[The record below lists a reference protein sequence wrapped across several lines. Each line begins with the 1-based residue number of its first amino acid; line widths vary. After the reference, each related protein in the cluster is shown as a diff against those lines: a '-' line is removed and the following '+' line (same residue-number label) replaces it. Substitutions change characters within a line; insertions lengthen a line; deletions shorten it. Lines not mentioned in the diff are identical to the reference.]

1 MAQANAQSP
10 VSPTGTT
17 NFLRRLLFG
26 YGSGTPATGSEPNKS
41 PKSQYSAEEDG
52 PQRTGLIRRVS
63 RKVVP
68 GLPRMQ
74 TFKRQQSEKRINL
87 APVQPTPA
95 ERRAVSVDRRAV
107 LSRTTSRLTT
117 DTLPRSSAPDFLDTP
132 CYSSQDVVASP
143 PVNPDDLEWQND
155 SIEGFCR
162 LDTEAESHNDFDLE
176 IDTASYNDEKSQ
188 GPWPQDAESIT
199 TSQIQEELETTWIL
213 NLSMHFRDKS
223 NREKFFV
230 TYREQCETEV
240 VWRRV
245 TISLDYRKAPDDSL
259 EMELMRIKF
268 QRDKS
273 AKIYE
278 AIRDSLSAI
287 RFYDT
292 VTNLKLQTTEGRLH
306 VHVAED
312 LNEVITYPAVRE
324 VHHLRCRRIR
334 ERDIVFDSH
343 MSGFVYKVHVGGQ
356 VLIKKEIPGPDTIN
370 EFIYEINALY
380 TLQYSSSVITFFG
393 VVVDNQDEHVK
404 GLLISYAERGPLMD
418 ILYDHRP
425 DNDQDLPR
433 LPFATRATWA
443 KQVVQGLADIHESGF
458 VQGDFTLS
466 NIVIDGGGSAK
477 IIDINRRG
485 CPVGWEPPE
494 ARPLLKSSQGISMY
508 IGVKSDLYQLGMVLW
523 ALAMEDDEP
532 EKYGPRLALGPDVD
546 VPPWYR
552 RIVEICLS
560 EEPRMRLQATSLL
573 CLFPSGLSDGTSR
586 HIPRS
591 PSEYGDHFRNPY
603 ASERGHPSGIP
614 EIRAVSPSDRWTY
627 TSFMNPADIGYVG
640 YEAPYAYPPRGRSPP
655 SPLPSNFGQYDM
667 YRTYRGGSRHRSA
680 DTTSYSDD
688 AGRGDNDDEK
698 GSVDLPPKEE
708 EDGEEGNS
716 TLSAPRTTASVGAG
730 EASLDTS
737 GRCAAKNGTGLE
749 MEDSEL
755 RRAVVGDGSEEVA
768 MRNSVVAT
776 ATIQADACQTS
787 GETAS
792 VETDFGEVENPDVE
806 AGPTENVGRTD
817 DTHALVNGLGI
828 LPATGITEPNGR
840 INGGGEDTEMAL
852 APSVPG
858 KSGESA
864 GPTEPGEQPLK
875 NRGRDAAVVI
885 STDDDESGTRRGIDT
900 DPLAAK
906 TPATPL
912 AHDQVAPQRSIPI
925 QTPRGRSP
933 NEDFSILTGVGGAD
947 DDAEGAV
954 SEFPTSLIEDDLEL
968 ALAPFDMSTT
978 MQGREEIP
986 VTAVIDVKDG

>member
-1 MAQANAQSP
+1 MAQADAPSP
-10 VSPTGTT
+10 VPAPGTT

-26 YGSGTPATGSEPNKS
+26 YSNGTGTTATGSDPKKS
-41 PKSQYSAEEDG
+41 PKSQHSAEDDG
-52 PQRTGLIRRVS
+52 PQRAGLIRRVS

-74 TFKRQQSEKRINL
+74 TFKRQQSEKRTNL

-95 ERRAVSVDRRAV
+95 ERRAVSVDRRAM
-107 LSRTTSRLTT
+107 LPRTMSRLTT
-117 DTLPRSSAPDFLDTP
+117 ETLPRSSAPDFLETP
-132 CYSSQDVVASP
+132 CYSSQDLTAS
-143 PVNPDDLEWQND
+143 PVNPADLEWQND
-155 SIEGFCR
+155 SVSEFCR
-162 LDTEAESHNDFDLE
+162 LDAETESHNDFNLDL
-176 IDTASYNDEKSQ
+176 DTTSVNDEKSQ
-188 GPWPQDAESIT
+188 DPWPRDTESIT

-230 TYREQCETEV
+230 TYREQCETEE

-245 TISLDYRKAPDDSL
+245 TVSLDYRKAPDDSL
-259 EMELMRIKF
+259 EMELMRTKF

-273 AKIYE
+273 ARIYE

-292 VTNLKLQTTEGRLH
+292 VTNLKLQTTDGRLH

-312 LNEVITYPAVRE
+312 LNEIFKYPVVRE
-324 VHHLRCRRIR
+324 VQHLRCHRVR

-380 TLQYSSSVITFFG
+380 SLQYSSSVISFFG

-425 DNDQDLPR
+425 SNDQGLPR

-443 KQVVQGLADIHESGF
+443 RQVVQGLADIHESGF

-466 NIVIDGGGSAK
+466 NIVIDGAGNAK

-532 EKYGPRLALGPDVD
+532 EKYGPRLALGPGVD
-546 VPPWYR
+546 VPAWYR
-552 RIVEICLS
+552 RLVEICLS
-560 EEPRMRLQATSLL
+560 EEPRMRLQAASLL
-573 CLFPSGLSDGTSR
+573 CLFPSGLSDVAAR

-591 PSEYGDHFRNPY
+591 PSEYGDYLRDPY
-603 ASERGHPSGIP
+603 ASEGAQPNGTT
-614 EIRAVSPSDRWTY
+614 EMRAVSPSDRWTY
-627 TSFMNPADIGYVG
+627 TSFMNPADVGYVG
-640 YEAPYAYPPRGRSPP
+640 YEPPYTYPPRGRSPP

-667 YRTYRGGSRHRSA
+667 HRAYGGDSRSRSA
-680 DTTSYSDD
+680 AHLTSYSDD
-688 AGRGDNDDEK
+688 ARREGNAEET
-698 GSVDLPPKEE
+698 GSVTLTPKEE
-708 EDGEEGNS
+708 ETS
-716 TLSAPRTTASVGAG
+716 TLSGPRTTASVIGDEEISANTAVQCVAG
-730 EASLDTS
+730 VEQETQKEDFGPHQAVTGDANDEASASQQVSVMLAES
-737 GRCAAKNGTGLE
+737 
-749 MEDSEL
+749 SE
-755 RRAVVGDGSEEVA
+755 
-768 MRNSVVAT
+768 
-776 ATIQADACQTS
+776 ADASQANT
-787 GETAS
+787 GATEA
-792 VETDFGEVENPDVE
+792 VDRGAE
-806 AGPTENVGRTD
+806 AGPTENVGCTD
-817 DTHALVNGLGI
+817 DVHALISGLGI
-828 LPATGITEPNGR
+828 LRATGITEPNGQ
-840 INGGGEDTEMAL
+840 IDGGAKEMETAS
-852 APSVPG
+852 APSIPE

-864 GPTEPGEQPLK
+864 GPTEPIELSSDHGTDVP
-875 NRGRDAAVVI
+875 AVI
-885 STDDDESGTRRGIDT
+885 SVDDDESGKRNGTDT
-900 DPLAAK
+900 DTLAAK
-906 TPATPL
+906 APATPL
-912 AHDQVAPQRSIPI
+912 AHDHEASQRSIPV
-925 QTPRGRSP
+925 QTSRSRSS
-933 NEDFSILTGVGGAD
+933 EEVLSILTGVGGAD
-947 DDAEGAV
+947 EDAKGDV
-954 SEFPTSLIEDDLEL
+954 SGFPTSLEDELEL
-968 ALAPFDMSTT
+968 VFTPSVVSTT

-986 VTAVIDVKDG
+986 VTAVVDVKDG